1 MSCNEWERGSI
12 KVPSSEWTSF
22 KVKVKNAYNNL
33 VQQDYNIALKL
44 YQNLL
49 EDAKGKR
56 KYNFRYNLVINLQK
70 LNLKWYR
77 AERIETALFPPSE
90 HLATRRRKP
99 FKPKKK
105 NFNRINNQTEKIE
118 LGLASIGFS
127 NLTKTFFWYVE
138 ENNRA
143 VSEAHDD
150 PFVKI
155 IFEALTDV
163 DWKRN
168 SGGVIVGNDEYNR
181 EATHPGGAN
190 NYITYS
196 YGPIGLKI
204 SKSRGYAYI
213 ENVPSY

>member
-1 MSCNEWERGSI
+1 MGQQTESFKTLRN
-12 KVPSSEWTSF
+12 F

-105 NFNRINNQTEKIE
+105 TMMELPKIDAQLLRNKLHQIIYKINDTITSHKNLVEKHNTLVKSHNVLRVDHDTLRADHNQLRIDHNQ
-118 LGLASIGFS
+118 
-127 NLTKTFFWYVE
+127 
-138 ENNRA
+138 
-143 VSEAHDD
+143 
-150 PFVKI
+150 
-155 IFEALTDV
+155 
-163 DWKRN
+163 
-168 SGGVIVGNDEYNR
+168 
-181 EATHPGGAN
+181 
-190 NYITYS
+190 
-196 YGPIGLKI
+196 
-204 SKSRGYAYI
+204 
-213 ENVPSY
+213 